1 MKQPILKYST
11 KFTHR
16 TLCSQWIEIN
26 ESIVNMQAIEHKITK
41 CTLKGYFKQMLRK
54 SHIITKMS
62 QVIMKITYKEIFYD
76 SLEKRLKM
84 YPNYFLN
91 YVVET

>member
-1 MKQPILKYST
+1 METNK
-11 KFTHR
+11 R
-16 TLCSQWIEIN
+16 
-26 ESIVNMQAIEHKITK
+26 IVAIQLMEVKNNYVYPERLFLTNA
-41 CTLKGYFKQMLRK
+41 QK